1 MSIFPSACVR
11 TVSHQTE
18 SYVHRRHPCHH
29 VTQQRYCVL
38 NGKCLLIED
47 NHMRSTRLMTSNS
60 DLLSHRMS
68 ISVLFSFYALGQDFF
83 SSLSLHIHSAQVF
96 VKLCRQK
103 SIRSI
108 RFSSIIIESSL
119 PLGTLFN
126 LKVFTPF
133 FCVCVFSCAR
143 ICQCFDYGPLNLG
156 FRGGQQ
162 FGTFIIDYYR
172 KIVRKYEEKP
182 DGFKI
187 AQMSHCHCNRNQS
200 IS

>member
-1 MSIFPSACVR
+1 MFYLVSILSVR
-11 TVSHQTE
+11 
-18 SYVHRRHPCHH
+18 
-29 VTQQRYCVL
+29 
-38 NGKCLLIED
+38 I
-47 NHMRSTRLMTSNS
+47 
-60 DLLSHRMS
+60 
-68 ISVLFSFYALGQDFF
+68 FF
-83 SSLSLHIHSAQVF
+83 SSLSLHFHSAQVF

-126 LKVFTPF
+126 LKVSTPF
-133 FCVCVFSCAR
+133 FLCVCLFSCAR

-187 AQMSHCHCNRNQS
+187 AQMSHCHCNRN
-200 IS
+200 